1 MRHWQDIFVEHPAT
15 VGESY
20 TEHMGMAFSFG
31 RTMVVAG
38 VACLLHGLVPAL
50 FKTTGSE
57 AIRTLHDRMVVNRNR
72 KVRADDRV
80 RADEM
85 AALAGGD

>member
-1 MRHWQDIFVEHPAT
+1 MRRFQEIFLDHPAT
-15 VGESY
+15 VGETY

-31 RTMVVAG
+31 SKMLLAG
-38 VACLLHGLVPAL
+38 MACLLHGLVPAL

-57 AIRTLHDRMVVNRNR
+57 AIRTLHDRMVVNRHR
-72 KVRADDRV
+72 KV

-85 AALAGGD
+85 ALVGGD

>member
-1 MRHWQDIFVEHPAT
+1 MDRWKAIFVEHPAT

-31 RTMVVAG
+31 GKMLLAG

-50 FKTTGSE
+50 FKTTGSA
-57 AIRTLHDRMVVNRNR
+57 AIDDLHDRMVVNRNR
-72 KVRADDRV
+72 KMRL
-80 RADEM
+80 DEG
-85 AALAGGD
+85 ALLAGGD

>member
-1 MRHWQDIFVEHPAT
+1 MRSLQEIFVEHPAT

-31 RTMVVAG
+31 GRMLVAG
-38 VACLLHGLVPAL
+38 LACLLHGLVPSV

-57 AIRTLHDRMVVNRNR
+57 AIRTLHDQMVVNRNR
-72 KVRADDRV
+72 KV